1 MRRRG
6 SNPPAPAP
14 GSKLEPMAY
23 YAGEIVATV
32 PAAGTAS
39 LLEMM
44 REALGGPQDEEPK
57 AAVLAVARW
66 FRDGGNSAYAAL
78 LEREIGK

>member
-1 MRRRG
+1 MIM
-6 SNPPAPAP
+6 SFLAALKPD
-14 GSKLEPMAY
+14 SKPEPMANW
-23 YAGEIVATV
+23 AGEIAATV

-66 FRDGGNSAYAAL
+66 FRVCGNSAYAAL
-78 LEREIGK
+78 REREADA